1 MSRIRCHP
9 QNLELIPENGENQCQ
24 FIFILKTTSKLKQQ
38 RLKASQLGMNW
49 YEAPKN
55 FDWQKSYR
63 LTEGGKIVERS
74 QEDIELELLET
85 AKLSAFSSLRA
96 YYNNYTHQYAGYSH
110 QKLKSYEIQAKAAE
124 NILASPESIDEKDVE
139 IIEPLAK
146 VRDITVIEMARIIQ
160 EKAVKAIIKCEELED
175 LAKKK
180 IKEVRN
186 KEELQSLLNDFK
198 QKMQKVLES

>member
-1 MSRIRCHP
+1 MRFGGKRVPIYIRFKDNK
-9 QNLELIPENGENQCQ
+9 QIETTTLE
-24 FIFILKTTSKLKQQ
+24 SKPT
-38 RLKASQLGMNW
+38 GW

-74 QEDIELELLET
+74 KEDIELELLQN
-85 AKLSAFSSLRA
+85 AKFSAFSSLRA
-96 YYNNYTHQYAGYSH
+96 YYDNYTHQYAGYSH

-124 NILASPESIDEKDVE
+124 NILAAPESIGKKDAEV
-139 IIEPLAK
+139 IEPLAK
-146 VRDITVIEMARIIQ
+146 VRDIPVIEMARIIQ
-160 EKAVKAIIKCEELED
+160 EKAKKAVKAIIKCEELED

-180 IKEVRN
+180 IKEVRD

>member
-1 MSRIRCHP
+1 MPIYIHFENKK
-9 QNLELIPENGENQCQ
+9 QVETTTLE
-24 FIFILKTTSKLKQQ
+24 SKPT
-38 RLKASQLGMNW
+38 GNDW
-49 YEAPKN
+49 YEAPEN
-55 FDWQKSYR
+55 FDWQKSYC

-74 QEDIELELLET
+74 QEDIELELLEN
-85 AKLSAFSSLRA
+85 AKLSALDSIRVYF
-96 YYNNYTHQYAGYSH
+96 NNYTNKYAGYSH

-124 NILASPESIDEKDVE
+124 NILAAPESIDEKDAE

-146 VRDITVIEMARIIQ
+146 VRDITVIEMAKII
-160 EKAVKAIIKCEELED
+160 EEKAKKAVKAIIKCEELED

-180 IKEVRN
+180 IKEVRD